1 MPLNYS
7 CNEEKMKYKDADLPV
22 EERVQDLLSRMTLEE
37 KVAQMLAVNSEV
49 KDSIEIS
56 EDGKINIDKI
66 KSVLKNGI
74 GQITRVSET
83 RGGVSQTSDKGEKG
97 MTAYENAVL
106 TNFLQKFFI
115 EETRLG
121 IPAIFHE
128 ECLHGLAASNATSYP
143 QPIALSGTFNTD
155 LVQKVYEKIALE
167 TRSRGAHQALTPV
180 VDIARDARWGRVEE
194 SYGEDTYLTTQ
205 MGIAAVRGFQG
216 DAGFK
221 NKKHIVATLKHFAAH
236 GQPENGTNTGPA
248 NFSERILREIHFTPF
263 KDIIQK
269 AGVLMVFR

>member
-1 MPLNYS
+1 MPFNYS
-7 CNEEKMKYKDADLPV
+7 CNEEKMKYKDADLPI

-106 TNFLQKFFI
+106 TNFL
-115 EETRLG
+115 
-121 IPAIFHE
+121 
-128 ECLHGLAASNATSYP
+128 
-143 QPIALSGTFNTD
+143 
-155 LVQKVYEKIALE
+155 
-167 TRSRGAHQALTPV
+167 
-180 VDIARDARWGRVEE
+180 
-194 SYGEDTYLTTQ
+194 
-205 MGIAAVRGFQG
+205 
-216 DAGFK
+216 
-221 NKKHIVATLKHFAAH
+221 
-236 GQPENGTNTGPA
+236 
-248 NFSERILREIHFTPF
+248 
-263 KDIIQK
+263 
-269 AGVLMVFR
+269 